1 MATDAPAMTHMEFI
15 IRAYETLRKPGKDGK
30 VYSGMHVVYTGF
42 NEAFRKYFPKD
53 DPQKVV
59 DKLAKSGELRVRG
72 AKGGA
77 IIYLGSDVP
86 AGGGDKALEKMG
98 LA

>member
-15 IRAYETLRKPGKDGK
+15 QRAYDTLRKPGRDGK
-30 VYSGMHVVYTGF
+30 VYRGMRVVYTGF

-59 DKLAKSGELRVRG
+59 DKLAKSGELIVRVS
-72 AKGGA
+72 KGGA
-77 IIYLGSDVP
+77 IIYLGDDVP